1 VSSALGLAMM
11 TALVQDNSAQFIA
24 DRSTLLET
32 GSNPQLTELQQQ
44 GAAGLLPLYQQ
55 VAGQVQAAAYSSGFF
70 IAGSLTLVG
79 VVLALFLRSGKPAGG
94 GDRPVA
100 H

>member
-1 VSSALGLAMM
+1 M
-11 TALVQDNSAQFIA
+11 TALVQDNSAKFMA
-24 DRSTLLET
+24 DRSNLMET
-32 GSNPQLTELQQQ
+32 GTNPQYVEMQQQ
-44 GAAGLLPLYQQ
+44 GTTGLLPLYEQM
-55 VAGQVQAAAYSSGFF
+55 AGQVQAAAYSSGFF

-94 GDRPVA
+94 GEKPMA